1 MTTLFEEERKREIA
15 QYVQSRGRALVPEL
29 AVQFNVSESTVRRDL
44 RDLEEARQLRRTHG
58 GAVAIEQDSVEPT
71 FIEKEDRYRSQKEEI
86 ARSALAFIEEGDTIF
101 LDSGTTTYY
110 LAQHLKD
117 FQELTVVTN
126 SNMVAEVLKQAK
138 HIQILLTGGTLR
150 HETQAMVG
158 PLANRSI
165 GAIRVNK
172 LFLAM
177 NGVDTDAGLTTPNL
191 TEAETKRCMIQAAN
205 QIILVADHSKFGQIS
220 FAKVA
225 DLAEIHHCIVDEAV
239 SEQAIGEMEAE
250 GIKVTIAGRTSR

>member
-15 QYVQSRGRALVPEL
+15 QYVQRQGRALVPEL
-29 AVQFNVSESTVRRDL
+29 AEQFKVSESTVRRDL
-44 RDLEEARQLRRTHG
+44 RDLEEAKQLRRTHG
-58 GAVAIEQDSVEPT
+58 GAVAVEQDNAEPT
-71 FIEKEDRYRSQKEEI
+71 FVEKEDRYRSQKEEI
-86 ARSALAFIEEGDTIF
+86 ARSAAAFIEEGDTIF

-126 SNMVAEVLKQAK
+126 SNMVAEVLRPAK

-165 GAIRVNK
+165 EAIRVNK
-172 LFLAM
+172 LFLAT

-191 TEAETKRCMIQAAN
+191 TEAETKRCMIHAAK

-225 DLAEIHHCIVDEAV
+225 DLSEIHHCIVDDAV
-239 SEQAIGEMEAE
+239 SEQVVGEMEAE
-250 GIKVTIAGRTSR
+250 GVKVTIAGRTS

>member
-15 QYVQSRGRALVPEL
+15 QYVQRQGRALVPEL
-29 AVQFNVSESTVRRDL
+29 AEQFKVSESTVRRDL
-44 RDLEEARQLRRTHG
+44 RDLEEAKQLRRTHG
-58 GAVAIEQDSVEPT
+58 GAVAVEQDNTEPT
-71 FIEKEDRYRSQKEEI
+71 FVEKEDRYRSQKEEI
-86 ARSALAFIEEGDTIF
+86 ARSAAAFIEEGDTIF

-126 SNMVAEVLKQAK
+126 SNMVAEVLRPAK

-165 GAIRVNK
+165 EAIRVNK
-172 LFLAM
+172 LFLAT

-191 TEAETKRCMIQAAN
+191 TEAETKRCMIHAAK

-225 DLAEIHHCIVDEAV
+225 DLSEIHHCIVDDAV
-239 SEQAIGEMEAE
+239 SEQVVGEMEAE
-250 GIKVTIAGRTSR
+250 GVKVTIAGRTS